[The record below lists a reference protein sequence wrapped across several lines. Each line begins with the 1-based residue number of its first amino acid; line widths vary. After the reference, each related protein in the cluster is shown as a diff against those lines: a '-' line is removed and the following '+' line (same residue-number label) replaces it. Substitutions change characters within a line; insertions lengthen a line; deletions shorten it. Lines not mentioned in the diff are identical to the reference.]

1 LRFAPES
8 RAPKL
13 LVAAQPTRGVYIAGT
28 AFIHREILAYRKRGG
43 AVLVISEELDE
54 LFQLS
59 DRILAMCHVSR
70 PVRRR
75 ASRAVLTWPA
85 NVGQGSMTSAITRLV
100 ALPCIDSSDI
110 AEALRSELDIGRS
123 AAAALGRS
131 AVEASRNG
139 YYTNA
144 DGEKV
149 DLRSLVQNAC
159 AAKRSIAPDD
169 QLPAPKLR
177 PVSETRVQVANE
189 TTLQASRRLFKAG
202 LQPLALN
209 FANGIHPGGGFLNG
223 ARAQEEVLCRSSALY
238 LTLVGDPMYECH
250 AGRPQPDSTDWAI
263 YSPDVPVFRTDDGT
277 VVEQP
282 WPLSFVTSA
291 APYAPAIGQPASG
304 DLLQKRIVRV
314 LGVAAAYGHRS
325 LVLGAWGCGA
335 FKNDPHRTAKDFRQ
349 ALKDDFAGLF
359 SRVVFAVTDWSPE
372 RRFLGPF
379 RDTFA

>member
-1 LRFAPES
+1 
-8 RAPKL
+8 
-13 LVAAQPTRGVYIAGT
+13 
-28 AFIHREILAYRKRGG
+28 
-43 AVLVISEELDE
+43 
-54 LFQLS
+54 
-59 DRILAMCHVSR
+59 
-70 PVRRR
+70 
-75 ASRAVLTWPA
+75 
-85 NVGQGSMTSAITRLV
+85 MTSASTRLV
-100 ALPCIDSSDI
+100 TLPCIDSSDI
-110 AEALRSELDIGRS
+110 AEARRSELDIGRS

-139 YYTNA
+139 YYMNT

-159 AAKRSIAPDD
+159 AAKRTIAPDD

-177 PVSETRVQVANE
+177 PESETRVQVANE
-189 TTLQASRRLFKAG
+189 TTLQASRRLFEAG

-238 LTLVGDPMYECH
+238 LTLVGDPMYKFH

-314 LGVAAAYGHRS
+314 LGIAAAYGHRA
-325 LVLGAWGCGA
+325 LILGAWGCGA
-335 FKNDPHRTAKDFRQ
+335 FKNDPRRTAKDFRQ

-359 SRVVFAVTDWSPE
+359 SQVVFAVTDWSPE